1 MILVPLIGSVST
13 SSSGASDG
21 ADTGLGTDPHWNV
34 IRKEELGR
42 GCQMRVSLYMA

>member
-21 ADTGLGTDPHWNV
+21 AETGLGTDRDV
-34 IRKEELGR
+34 IRRKELGR